1 MSMVRL
7 ILLFCMITATQV
19 CLAQKKVGAVVGFV
33 KDKSTGEPLP
43 GATVSIKG
51 TTIGEATDQSGSYF
65 IVSAPAGLTTFEVRF
80 IGYEGQEIEFNVEA
94 ETLNELNFDL
104 EMDVTSLAE
113 IVVTS
118 QALGQAGAINQ
129 QISSSTIVNVVSKD
143 KIRELPD
150 QNAAET
156 VGRISGIYVQR
167 DAGEGQKI
175 VVRGLAPKFNN
186 TTINGLRIPST
197 DPSDRSVDL
206 SMISPDMLSG
216 IEVSKA
222 LRPDQDGDAIG
233 GAVNFQVKKA
243 SEERETSIQMQYG
256 YNSQQNEF
264 GQYKGSFNFSDRFF
278 NNKFGAVITGN
289 YQRANRSSDQLRA
302 GYLFR
307 GQDVFRKS
315 LVDVEELTLADI
327 EETRI
332 RYGGSAT
339 LDYRISD
346 NHSITWS
353 NLYGHTDRDEV
364 RRRRRYRW
372 SDGNQEHDIR
382 DRKIDIGLL
391 STSLSGEHTILS
403 GKGLE
408 LTWQASY
415 SRTNQETPNAT
426 ELRFRETSAFR
437 SGGVSLINQP
447 VDSVISLAY
456 DSLERTFLQQV
467 ASESDETIDEAA
479 TLQLDIKKSFSLGGL
494 NGYIKFG
501 GKLRDNNRTRQKER
515 YVGNDFGATGQLVDF
530 LEDYPTYFTNADNDD
545 IFISNF
551 LSDFSADDFLD
562 GRYFMGPGKGLR
574 NGPGIVR
581 DQSHDFARALNQGG
595 YLIKDFIGD
604 VDDYEAS
611 EKIYA
616 TYAFTELH
624 PTQKLMLLAGVRF
637 ERTVTSYRGKYMLY
651 GTDNDDGL
659 QAFEQAVVD
668 STGGRNY
675 NEWLPMVHL
684 KYKVNKWFD
693 VRAAVTKTLS
703 RPDFTNLIP
712 LRKINNG
719 ESEIVQAD
727 PLLLHTTAWNYDLF
741 FSFYN
746 KVGLFTVGGFYK
758 QLQNIDYNRVY
769 TVDVPGDQFIG
780 FQVTSPVNA
789 QGTTS
794 ISGVE
799 VDMQVNFRTL
809 PSPFN
814 YFLLNAN
821 VTWLRSET
829 LYPSVSAAQRSPE
842 PPFGTTQ
849 VFGFREGRAPR
860 QANII
865 SNVALGYEKGGF
877 SGRISMVYQGDTF
890 ATLGQTSA
898 LDSFTEGNTRLDLSI
913 RQKINPK
920 LSVYA
925 NWNNFTN
932 APEESFLGDRSR
944 PTSEDYYGF
953 TADLGVQYKF

>member
-1 MSMVRL
+1 MAK
-7 ILLFCMITATQV
+7 ILLSCILLAT
-19 CLAQKKVGAVVGFV
+19 CFTTTAQKKFGAVSGRIV
-33 KDKSTGEPLP
+33 DQQTGEGLP
-43 GATVSIKG
+43 GATVTLKG
-51 TTIGEATDQSGSYF
+51 TTIGEVTDQVGNYF
-65 IVSAPAGLTTFEVRF
+65 IINAPTGKQIFEIRF
-80 IGYEGQEIEFNVEA
+80 LGYGTIEKEIDVEEQA
-94 ETLNELNFDL
+94 INELNAEL
-104 EMDVTSLAE
+104 ELDITSLSE
-113 IVVTS
+113 IVITS

-129 QISSSTIVNVVSKD
+129 QISSNTILNVVSKD

-216 IEVSKA
+216 IEVFKA

-233 GAVNFQVKKA
+233 GAVNFQIKRA
-243 SEERETSIQMQYG
+243 PDERETSIQLQYG

-264 GQYKGSFNFSDRFF
+264 GQYKGSLNFSDRFL
-278 NNKFGAVITGN
+278 NDKLGAVITGN
-289 YQRANRSSDQLRA
+289 FQRANRSSDQLRA

-307 GQDVFRKS
+307 GQDIFRKS

-339 LDYRISD
+339 FDYRLSD

-372 SDGNQEHDIR
+372 SDGTQEHDIR
-382 DRKIDIGLL
+382 DRKIDIGLI
-391 STSLSGEHTILS
+391 STSFSGEHTILS
-403 GKGLE
+403 AKGIE

-415 SRTNQETPNAT
+415 SRTNQDTPDAT

-437 SGGVSLINQP
+437 SAGVSLINQS
-447 VDSVISLAY
+447 VDSVVSLAY
-456 DSLERTFLQQV
+456 DSLERVFLQQV
-467 ASESDETIDEAA
+467 AVESDETIDEAA
-479 TLQLDIKKSFSLGGL
+479 TLQLDIKKSFSLGSL
-494 NGYIKFG
+494 NGYVKFG
-501 GKLRDNNRTRQKER
+501 GKLRDNNRVRQKER
-515 YVGNDFGATGQLVDF
+515 YVGKDFGATGQLVNF
-530 LEDYPTYFTNADNDD
+530 LEDYPNYFGASDNDD
-545 IFISNF
+545 IFIYNF
-551 LSDFSADDFLD
+551 LGDFSANDFLD
-562 GRYFMGPGKGLR
+562 GRYYMGPWKGRR
-574 NGPGIVR
+574 NGPGIAR
-581 DQSHDFARALNQGG
+581 DESHDFARALNQGG
-595 YLIKDFIGD
+595 YLVKDFIGD
-604 VDDYEAS
+604 VDDYEAA

-616 TYAFTELH
+616 TYAFTELN
-624 PTQKLMLLAGVRF
+624 PSQKLMLMAGVRF
-637 ERTVTSYRGKYMLY
+637 ERTSTSYRGKYMLY

-684 KYKVNKWFD
+684 KYKVNRRFD
-693 VRAAVTKTLS
+693 VRAAVTRTLS

-712 LRKINNG
+712 LRRINNG

-727 PLLLHTTAWNYDLF
+727 PQLLHTTAWNYDLF
-741 FSFYN
+741 LSFYN
-746 KVGLFTVGGFYK
+746 KVGLFTLGGFYK
-758 QLQNIDYNRVY
+758 ELQNIDYNRVY
-769 TVDVPGDQFIG
+769 RYDTPNLNDPLRG
-780 FQVTSPVNA
+780 FQISSPVNA
-789 QGTTS
+789 QGTTT

-799 VDMQVNFRTL
+799 IDMQVNFRML

-821 VTWLRSET
+821 LTWLRSET
-829 LYPSVSAAQRSPE
+829 FYPTVSAAVRSPE
-842 PPFGTTQ
+842 PPFATSQT
-849 VFGFREGRAPR
+849 FGFRKGRAPR

-865 SNVALGYEKGGF
+865 SNVSLGYEKGGF
-877 SGRISMVYQGDTF
+877 SGRVSMVYQGDTF
-890 ATLGQTSA
+890 SVLGQTSA
-898 LDSFTEGNTRLDLSI
+898 LDSFTEGNTRLDLSAK
-913 RQKINPK
+913 QKISSK
-920 LSVYA
+920 LSVYV

-932 APEESFLGDRSR
+932 APEQSFLGNRSR